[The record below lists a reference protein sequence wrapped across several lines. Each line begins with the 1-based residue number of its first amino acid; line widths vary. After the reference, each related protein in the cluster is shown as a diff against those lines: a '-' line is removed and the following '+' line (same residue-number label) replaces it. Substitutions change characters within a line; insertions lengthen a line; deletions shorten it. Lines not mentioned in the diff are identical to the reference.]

1 MDRAGLAPGGNP
13 CAQPGQQSAGQF
25 TGGRLEG
32 GHHRGDHLVTGQHV
46 ARRHA
51 VISRK
56 GATDPESMFPAER
69 RHFTVGVN
77 RRDLAIFAEAVLR
90 QSLLQGL
97 PNAGPRLERAEDLRP
112 QRR

>member
-13 CAQPGQQSAGQF
+13 RAQPGQQPAGQF
-25 TGGRLEG
+25 TARRLEG

-51 VISRK
+51 VISRQ
-56 GATDPESMFPAER
+56 GATDPESMFSAER
-69 RHFTVGVN
+69 RHFTVGIN

-90 QSLLQGL
+90 QGQVQSLLNG
-97 PNAGPRLERAEDLRP
+97 GPRLKRTKNMRP

>member
-13 CAQPGQQSAGQF
+13 RAQPGQQPAGQF
-25 TGGRLEG
+25 TARRLEG

-51 VISRK
+51 VISRQ
-56 GATDPESMFPAER
+56 GATDPESMFSAER
-69 RHFTVGVN
+69 RHFTVGIN

-90 QSLLQGL
+90 QSQVQSLLNG
-97 PNAGPRLERAEDLRP
+97 GPRLKRAKNMRP